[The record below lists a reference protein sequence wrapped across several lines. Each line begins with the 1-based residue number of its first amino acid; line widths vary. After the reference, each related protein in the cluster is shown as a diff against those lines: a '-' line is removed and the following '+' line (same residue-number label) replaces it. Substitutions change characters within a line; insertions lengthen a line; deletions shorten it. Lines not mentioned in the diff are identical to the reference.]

1 MELLLFLLFIL
12 FSMFSALMERRKR
25 RKQVEEA
32 QAQQEARRK
41 RREEVEDEVVSAPQP
56 VIVEEK
62 KEEEEETSF
71 GWPFEGDPFEDFRP
85 AKEPEQASPENEG
98 RDAER
103 AALDAERRALDAERR
118 ALAMERMSLETGP
131 EGGISDRFHRAAAKR
146 SAAPRLKLGRWRL
159 DARRAR
165 DAVVYMEILGKPK
178 AEHDGERRQAL
189 AALLP
194 QFAVAF
200 LIGQRTAQRGAPG
213 DGAAVERE
221 GEAGGRLEPGA
232 AGDGLEVR
240 RARPAVVAV
249 AVDLPPAP
257 G

>member
-1 MELLLFLLFIL
+1 MELLLFILFLL

-41 RREEVEDEVVSAPQP
+41 RREEVEDDVVNAPQP
-56 VIVEEK
+56 VAVEAK

-85 AKEPEQASPENEG
+85 AKEPEQEG
-98 RDAER
+98 LDAER

-118 ALAMERMSLETGP
+118 ALAMERMSLETRP
-131 EGGISDRFHRAAAKR
+131 TGGVSERFHRAATKR
-146 SAAPRLKLGRWRL
+146 GAAPRLKLGRWRL

-178 AEHDGERRQAL
+178 AERDGER
-189 AALLP
+189 
-194 QFAVAF
+194 
-200 LIGQRTAQRGAPG
+200 
-213 DGAAVERE
+213 
-221 GEAGGRLEPGA
+221 
-232 AGDGLEVR
+232 
-240 RARPAVVAV
+240 
-249 AVDLPPAP
+249 
-257 G
+257 